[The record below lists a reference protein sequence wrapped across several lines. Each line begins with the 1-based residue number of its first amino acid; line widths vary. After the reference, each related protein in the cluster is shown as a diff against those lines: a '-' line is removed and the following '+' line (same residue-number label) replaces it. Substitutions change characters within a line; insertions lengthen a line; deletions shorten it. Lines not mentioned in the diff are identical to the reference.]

1 MQAKVNGEIKMQV
14 KCIVCKKEPERKII
28 NKSLQMQKIN
38 LSDFDFVLCQE
49 CFDVKMKEVKNAS

>member
-1 MQAKVNGEIKMQV
+1 MQV